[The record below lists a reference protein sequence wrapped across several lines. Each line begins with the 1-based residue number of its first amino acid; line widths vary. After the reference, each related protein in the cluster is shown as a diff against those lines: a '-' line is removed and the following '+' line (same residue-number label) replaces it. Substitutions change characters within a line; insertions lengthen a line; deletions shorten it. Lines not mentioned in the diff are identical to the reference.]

1 LTPAEDIGAPTDV
14 REDSAD
20 CENDGEKTDD
30 SVGRAVS
37 EGWIQTYELASEGLA
52 EDGDGLKIEE
62 GAGTQSDD

>member
-1 LTPAEDIGAPTDV
+1 
-14 REDSAD
+14 
-20 CENDGEKTDD
+20 
-30 SVGRAVS
+30 VGRAVS